1 MECLSSLLVT
11 INTEMI
17 IFNIRLSIV
26 TKLNHEI
33 QEQWYLAPMLVYD
46 SFIHELS
53 PRSLWF
59 QNTNWYKKF
68 GLLAMIL
75 ALECLSSLLVTINT
89 EMIIFNIRL
98 SIVTKLNHEIQEQWY
113 LAPMLVYD
121 SFIHELSPRSL
132 WFQNTNWYKKFGL
145 LAMILA
151 LICFVSLSV
160 DSCSCKKNWRKT
172 FTKLKLKLVFCI
184 DKCKPESSGAGA
196 LL

>member
-1 MECLSSLLVT
+1 MNFKIECLSSLLVT

-33 QEQWYLAPMLVYD
+33 QEKWYLAPMLVYD

-68 GLLAMIL
+68 
-75 ALECLSSLLVTINT
+75 
-89 EMIIFNIRL
+89 R
-98 SIVTKLNHEIQEQWY
+98 
-113 LAPMLVYD
+113 
-121 SFIHELSPRSL
+121 
-132 WFQNTNWYKKFGL
+132 L

-151 LICFVSLSV
+151 LICFLSLSRTGKKV
-160 DSCSCKKNWRKT
+160 WGGGPQQRGAERGWVMRFWALCKGWVVQFSATLRGWVT
-172 FTKLKLKLVFCI
+172 LFYYI
-184 DKCKPESSGAGA
+184 DRH
-196 LL
+196 